1 MDGVQAVALGD
12 AFELMLAGVGE
23 CEAASGDEVFDCL
36 GDKHLGSAGQGCD
49 TSAGGDRDSCAFSVY
64 QFAFSGVCT
73 PAQFDAEV
81 ADALLDVF
89 GAVDGSGRAIEGGIE
104 AVARGVVL
112 HSAPGGKSL
121 SDGVVVGLDQLLPVA
136 IA

>member
-1 MDGVQAVALGD
+1 VDGVQAVALGD

-73 PAQFDAEV
+73 PARSSMPRSRTRFWTSLAQWMARAGPSKV
-81 ADALLDVF
+81 A
-89 GAVDGSGRAIEGGIE
+89 
-104 AVARGVVL
+104 
-112 HSAPGGKSL
+112 
-121 SDGVVVGLDQLLPVA
+121 
-136 IA
+136 

>member
-1 MDGVQAVALGD
+1 MH
-12 AFELMLAGVGE
+12 
-23 CEAASGDEVFDCL
+23 ASPQL
-36 GDKHLGSAGQGCD
+36 NAK
-49 TSAGGDRDSCAFSVY
+49 
-64 QFAFSGVCT
+64 
-73 PAQFDAEV
+73 V

-121 SDGVVVGLDQLLPVA
+121 SDDVVVVLDELVPVA